1 MAITTSIYGAM
12 IRRALKSRRNPATR
26 SSTID
31 ALLPDQRRSRS
42 TWRRRL
48 LRVRKL
54 VVPAIAALLWSAAA
68 GYGQAPADSGAA
80 PKPGGSVEQRWPAD
94 EAAEPASP
102 KSDQDIQPVRRETT
116 PAPPQDQKVQPE
128 LRKAQ
133 PVEPQVEPDN
143 RATAQST
150 AEPAPARKTA
160 KPGRAAAKVATPKP
174 RPAEKAATPKPNHA
188 AEKTATKPKKIRR
201 ARAPSAP
208 NSASAQQPN
217 ALSPFGF
224 PSGGAPLGSNLS
236 GGAPSGSN
244 LFGASPFGGSPFGA
258 PPAASEPAGTKRR
271 PSAATTLQR

>member
-1 MAITTSIYGAM
+1 MVLTPSIYGAM
-12 IRRALKSRRNPATR
+12 IRRALKSRRTPATR

-31 ALLPDQRRSRS
+31 VLLPDRRQSRS
-42 TWRRRL
+42 TWRRRP

-94 EAAEPASP
+94 EAAEPGSP

-128 LRKAQ
+128 IRKAQ

-143 RATAQST
+143 RAAAQST
-150 AEPAPARKTA
+150 AEQAPARKTA
-160 KPGRAAAKVATPKP
+160 KPR
-174 RPAEKAATPKPNHA
+174 RA
-188 AEKTATKPKKIRR
+188 AEKTTTKLKKIRR

-208 NSASAQQPN
+208 NTAAAQQPN
-217 ALSPFGF
+217 ALRPFGL

-244 LFGASPFGGSPFGA
+244 PFGASPFGT
-258 PPAASEPAGTKRR
+258 PPAAPEPAGSKRR

>member
-1 MAITTSIYGAM
+1 MVLTTSIYGAM
-12 IRRALKSRRNPATR
+12 IRRALKSRRTPATR

-31 ALLPDQRRSRS
+31 VLLPDRRQSRS
-42 TWRRRL
+42 TWRRRP

-94 EAAEPASP
+94 EAAEPGSP

-128 LRKAQ
+128 IRKAQ

-143 RATAQST
+143 RAAAQST

-160 KPGRAAAKVATPKP
+160 KPRRAAEKVATPKP
-174 RPAEKAATPKPNHA
+174 RPAEKAATPKPSRA

-201 ARAPSAP
+201 ARAPLAP

-217 ALSPFGF
+217 ALPPFGF

-236 GGAPSGSN
+236 GGAPTGSN
-244 LFGASPFGGSPFGA
+244 SFGASLFGA

>member
-1 MAITTSIYGAM
+1 MVLTPSIYGAM
-12 IRRALKSRRNPATR
+12 IRRALKSRRTPATR

-31 ALLPDQRRSRS
+31 VLLPDRRQSRS
-42 TWRRRL
+42 TWRRRP

-94 EAAEPASP
+94 EAAEPGSP

-128 LRKAQ
+128 IRKAQ
-133 PVEPQVEPDN
+133 PVEPLVEPDN
-143 RATAQST
+143 RAAAQST

-160 KPGRAAAKVATPKP
+160 KPRRAAEKVATPKP
-174 RPAEKAATPKPNHA
+174 RPAEKAATPKPSRA
-188 AEKTATKPKKIRR
+188 AEKTTTKLKKIRR

-208 NSASAQQPN
+208 NTAAAQQPN
-217 ALSPFGF
+217 ALRPFGL

-244 LFGASPFGGSPFGA
+244 PFGASPFGGSPFGT
-258 PPAASEPAGTKRR
+258 PPAAPEPAGTKRR

>member
-12 IRRALKSRRNPATR
+12 IRRALKSRRTPATR

-31 ALLPDQRRSRS
+31 VLLPDRRQSRS

-94 EAAEPASP
+94 EAAEPGSP

-150 AEPAPARKTA
+150 AEPAPARKT
-160 KPGRAAAKVATPKP
+160 AKVATPKP

-244 LFGASPFGGSPFGA
+244 LFGASPFGT
-258 PPAASEPAGTKRR
+258 PPAAPEPAGSKRR